1 MYVRE
6 ATVFDAPYIADI
18 SMQVFGERNVEKIE
32 RDIENPNYV
41 YYVLLN
47 DSDMIVSYMSLMLTT
62 LDADVLMVVT
72 DRHNRGKGYAS
83 VLMKEVLSSLKQK
96 GISDVYLEV
105 RENNDIARKL
115 YKRFGFEP
123 VSIRKK
129 YYDGTID
136 GIVMK
141 LSI

>member
-6 ATVFDAPYIADI
+6 ATAFDAPYIADI